1 MQTFAWNLDVG
12 APNAP
17 ANKYYFD
24 NIKLQ
29 IVTKGNTIPLTP
41 EEKKEALT
49 RAMNNWIEGMM
60 KATGGYVTT
69 WDVVNEAI
77 SGGGNDGEGFYVLQ
91 SASNAGADAANNFYW
106 QDYLGSEDYVRIVV
120 AAARKYYAENG
131 GVKPLKLFINDYNLE
146 STWDNN
152 QKAKSL
158 VHWIEKWESDGVTKI
173 DGIGTQM
180 HLYLEEL

>member
-91 SASNAGADAANNFYW
+91 SASNAGADAAGFLFHFL
-106 QDYLGSEDYVRIVV
+106 QHTVQLLQ
-120 AAARKYYAENG
+120 RKNLMVFQIIG
-131 GVKPLKLFINDYNLE
+131 GVDKGL
-146 STWDNN
+146 
-152 QKAKSL
+152 
-158 VHWIEKWESDGVTKI
+158 
-173 DGIGTQM
+173 
-180 HLYLEEL
+180 